1 MIKKLYDAPPVSK
14 EEMLRYARSP
24 HPTKE
29 VEELLESA
37 LDEALPHF
45 TYSVVYGDVS
55 EAGEK
60 LKDAFKNGGVV
71 FVASVGAGIDR
82 LVRRYSQADTARA
95 LMLQAIGAERIEAL
109 CDAFCADME
118 KEYAERGVRLKKRV
132 SPGYKGYPLE
142 LQRDIFKAL
151 DCARTIGVS
160 LTDSL
165 LMVPSKSVSA
175 VLEFDI

>member
-1 MIKKLYDAPPVSK
+1 MIKKLYDAPPLSRA
-14 EEMLRYARSP
+14 EILRYARCP

-37 LDEALPHF
+37 LDEALPLLN
-45 TYSVVYGDVS
+45 YAVAYG
-55 EAGEK
+55 EM
-60 LKDAFKNGGVV
+60 DATANTLTSTFENGGVV
-71 FVASVGAGIDR
+71 FTATVGAGIDR
-82 LVRRYSQADTARA
+82 LVRRYSQTDTARA

-118 KEYAERGVRLKKRV
+118 KEYAKRGIRLKKRV

-142 LQRDIFKAL
+142 LQVDIFKML
-151 DCARTIGVS
+151 DCARTVGVS